1 MRLFEYACL
10 NDFAVT
16 ALTSEVLLSPKPGLV
31 DRLNNGAHFD
41 MDVELFMKSAE
52 VISTYMANFASIGW
66 ENRYLPANMLLPIIR
81 EVGLQC
87 EIDMF
92 NVTHGVNTHKGAI
105 FSFALISAA
114 MGKHWDHITEISIHD
129 LCNEVATICAGIVRN
144 ELKNSDEQNTAG
156 QKIFKKH
163 GIAGARGE
171 AEKGFQSVRLIALP
185 ILDRLWGQYSEEKIY
200 LHILMNLVAYT
211 NDTNIISRKGIQ
223 GLVFAQDIAKHY
235 LNSGSVFNDQ
245 DLMRLKGI
253 DNLFILNN
261 ISPGGC
267 ADLLAITLYLKS
279 FKAWQMKRGHLDET

>member
-1 MRLFEYACL
+1 MRLFEYTCL
-10 NDFAVT
+10 NDFAVA
-16 ALTSEVLLSPKPGLV
+16 ALKSEVLLSPKPGLV

-66 ENRYLPANMLLPIIR
+66 ENRYLPANMFLPIIR

-114 MGKHWDHITEISIHD
+114 MGKYWDHITEISIDD
-129 LCNEVATICAGIVRN
+129 LCNEVANICSGIVNN

-156 QKIFKKH
+156 QKIFKKY

-171 AEKGFQSVRLIALP
+171 AENGFRSVRLIALP
-185 ILDRLWGQYSEEKIY
+185 ILEELSGQHSEEQIY
-200 LHILMNLVAYT
+200 LHILMSLVAYT
-211 NDTNIISRKGIQ
+211 NDTNIISRKDMK
-223 GLVFAQDIAKHY
+223 GLIFAQDIAKYY
-235 LNSGSVFNDQ
+235 LDSGSVFNDHN
-245 DLMRLKGI
+245 LMRLKGV

-267 ADLLAITLYLKS
+267 ADLLAITLYLKA
-279 FKAWQMKRGHLDET
+279 FQEWQTSRGI